1 MNLNHIVDNLD
12 RVIIGVDESW
22 RYTYINAGAERALKR
37 PAGELLGCIIWDCH
51 PEAVG
56 TEFERQCRRAMEE
69 RDASSIAGKG
79 MLDTLAI
86 SILPIDGGISIVS
99 SPIPEIAGER
109 WEKAVP
115 GAAATLDALDSPI
128 AILDAGGVILSAN
141 RAWREALGARHIA
154 PVGTDYPAYCDAL
167 ADHDIAEAGRLA
179 DGIRMMMKGAKG
191 DDELFSMELPLPPAG
206 AERWYRSRV
215 TRFRGEGNG
224 GLVVTHE
231 EITDLQRARIEL
243 EERESML
250 RHQLHLTTTIAHKA
264 AEALFLMDRDGRLT
278 FVNASAEE
286 MFGWARREMLGKR
299 LHDLVHYRHP
309 DSTPYPIKRCPLQKV
324 FSRGVT
330 VHNHEDTFYH
340 KSGYPIFV
348 ACSNAPVMDSGM
360 ITGAVLV
367 VRDISEHKRAADI
380 LRDTEER
387 YRMVARATNDVIWDW
402 DLVHDE
408 ILWNEAIQTVFHHAP
423 ERMTTDGDW
432 WKERIHPDDRERI
445 VSTIHDAIEGRG
457 EAWTGEYRFRAHDGS
472 YATIFDRGHIY
483 RNQYGQAVRLIG
495 SMLDLTERKL
505 AEEAL
510 QRAKEEAEA
519 AIRAKDRFLAV
530 LSHELRTPL
539 TPALASIQALE
550 DAGLSTDVRPF
561 VEIIHRNIELE
572 ARLIDDLLDL
582 TRIARGKVEML
593 REVVDLHAIVRNVV
607 ETCHGDIRQK
617 HILLWQ
623 SLAASRHHV
632 WGDSARL
639 HQVLWNVLKNA
650 IKFTPDGGSVTIRT
664 DNRDGGEAFTI
675 IVTDTG
681 IGIDRDVLPMIFDAF
696 MQGEEQINR
705 RFGGLGLGLAISKSL
720 VEMHGGTITASSD
733 GWEKGTTVTVELPV
747 ASTSEAPGQARDD
760 EPAGTFSPH
769 VSILL
774 VDDNI
779 DTLDVLRI
787 ILERRGL
794 RVQTAASVSSALDLA
809 ARQRF
814 DLLVSD
820 IGLPDG
826 TGHDLIRALRAR
838 GPIKAIAISGF
849 GMDEDVQHSIDAGF
863 HDHLIKPVNIRKLE
877 ETIARLLESDEERGK
892 DGSGGR
898 RG

>member
-22 RYTYINAGAERALKR
+22 RYNYINAGAERALKR
-37 PAGELLGCIIWDCH
+37 PAEELLGGNIWECH

-56 TEFERQCRRAMEE
+56 TEFERQCRRVMEE
-69 RDASSIAGKG
+69 RATGRSTGKG
-79 MLDTLAI
+79 MLDSLPV

-99 SPIPEIAGER
+99 APIPEIVVEQ
-109 WEKAVP
+109 WEESMP
-115 GAAATLDALDSPI
+115 GAAATLDALGSPI
-128 AILDAGGVILSAN
+128 AILDAGGIILWAN
-141 RAWREALGARHIA
+141 RAWREAIGARHIA
-154 PVGTDYPAYCDAL
+154 PVGSDYPAHCDAL
-167 ADHDIAEAGRLA
+167 ADDDIAEAGRLA
-179 DGIRMMMKGAKG
+179 DGIRKMMKEDEG
-191 DDELFSMELPLPPAG
+191 DSELFSTELPLHSAD

-215 TRFRGEGNG
+215 TRLRGEGSG
-224 GLVVTHE
+224 CLVVTHE

-243 EERESML
+243 EERESRL

-278 FVNASAEE
+278 FVNIAAEE
-286 MFGWARREMLGKR
+286 MFGWTRREMLGEL

-309 DSTPYPIKRCPLQKV
+309 DSTPYPIEGCPLREV
-324 FSRGVT
+324 FSRGAT
-330 VHNHEDTFYH
+330 VHNHEDIFYH

-348 ACSNAPVMDSGM
+348 ACSNAPVIDSGA
-360 ITGAVLV
+360 ITGAVVV
-367 VRDISEHKRAADI
+367 VRDISEHKRTADI

-408 ILWNEAIQTVFHHAP
+408 ILWNEAIQTVFHYAP
-423 ERMTTDGDW
+423 ERMMTDGDW

-445 VSTIHDAIEGRG
+445 VSTIHDAIEGSG
-457 EAWTGEYRFRAHDGS
+457 EAWTGEYRFRTHDGS

-510 QRAKEEAEA
+510 QRAKDEAEA
-519 AIRAKDRFLAV
+519 ASRAKDQFLAV

-539 TPALASIQALE
+539 TPALASIQVLE
-550 DAGLSTDVRPF
+550 DAGLPVDVKPF

-582 TRIARGKVEML
+582 TRIARGKVELL

-623 SLAASRHHV
+623 SLAAPRHHV

-650 IKFTPDGGSVTIRT
+650 IKFTPDGGTVTIRT
-664 DNRDGGEAFTI
+664 DNCDGGEAFTI

-696 MQGEEQINR
+696 MQGEGQINR

-720 VEMHGGTITASSD
+720 VEMHGGTITASSE
-733 GWEKGTTVTVELPV
+733 GKGKGTTITVELPV
-747 ASTSEAPGQARDD
+747 ASTSEPSERPRDD
-760 EPAGTFSPH
+760 EEAGGSAPRA
-769 VSILL
+769 SILL
-774 VDDNI
+774 VDDHI

-794 RVQTAASVSSALDLA
+794 GVQTATSVSTALDLA
-809 ARQRF
+809 ATQKF

-838 GPIKAIAISGF
+838 GPIKAIAMSGF

-877 ETIARLLESDEERGK
+877 EMIVRLLESDEKGGK
-892 DGSGGR
+892 DRSGER